1 MDIRI
6 YTFKRGFLLVFG
18 NKNLRLDAI
27 SPDFLAEN
35 LQTRGIWHDLTQGW
49 MVFRSAICE
58 KVHKF
63 FKNYSRLINI
73 AEIATV
79 CCRASLV

>member
-6 YTFKRGFLLVFG
+6 YTFKSEFLLVFG

-27 SPDFLAEN
+27 SPDFPAEN
-35 LQTRGIWHDLTQGW
+35 LQTRGNRRGLNQGL
-49 MVFRSAICE
+49 MIFRLDICE

-63 FKNYSRLINI
+63 FKNYSQIINI